1 MENRRDWSNVIYKPQ
16 TAKDCQQLPEARRGT
31 SPSEPPEGTNPAN
44 FQPAGQSENT
54 FLFFMAAIVW

>member
-16 TAKDCQQLPEARRGT
+16 TAKKLPEARRGT
-31 SPSEPPEGTNPAN
+31 SPSEPPERTNPAN